1 MKIEKLTDD
10 KIRIIINSLDLK
22 ELKDFNIDP
31 KAIFSKTIDS
41 QGFFLD
47 ILEKARVELGFNTD
61 GCKILVEAFSNS
73 DEYIVFTITKYADS
87 KSIVR
92 KQPIVKRK
100 TLDLD
105 AKNTIYRLT
114 NFDAFCDLCTYLSN
128 NFNNTTKISK
138 QSSLYLYNN
147 CYYLLIKNVNKS
159 ILKDFY
165 VAASEF
171 FSPSNFSCSFEN
183 KLLEHGRAII
193 KTNAIC
199 TCIKYF
205 VH

>member
-1 MKIEKLTDD
+1 MKIEKLTEN

-31 KAIFSKTIDS
+31 KAIFSRTIDS

-87 KSIVR
+87 KSTSR

-100 TLDLD
+100 TIDLD
-105 AKNTIYRLT
+105 AKKAIYKLDD
-114 NFDAFCDLCTYLSN
+114 FDVFCDLCTYLNN
-128 NFNNTTKISK
+128 NFDNTVKISK

-147 CYYLLIKNVNKS
+147 KYYLLIKNVNRT

-165 VAASEF
+165 VATSEF
-171 FSPSNFSCSFEN
+171 LSPSNYSYSFEN
-183 KLLEHGRAII
+183 KLLEHGKAII
-193 KTNAIC
+193 RTNAIC
-199 TCIKYF
+199 TGIKYF

>member
-31 KAIFSKTIDS
+31 KAIFSRTIDS

-87 KSIVR
+87 KSTSR

-100 TLDLD
+100 TIDLD
-105 AKNTIYRLT
+105 EKKIIYKLDS
-114 NFDAFCDLCTYLSN
+114 FDVFCDLCTYLNN
-128 NFNNTTKISK
+128 NFDNTVKISK

-147 CYYLLIKNVNKS
+147 CYYLLIKNVNQTV
-159 ILKDFY
+159 LKDFY
-165 VAASEF
+165 IATSEF
-171 FSPSNFSCSFEN
+171 LFPSNYSYSFEN
-183 KLLEHGRAII
+183 KLLEHGKAII
-193 KTNAIC
+193 RTNAIC
-199 TCIKYF
+199 TGIKYF

>member
-47 ILEKARVELGFNTD
+47 IL
-61 GCKILVEAFSNS
+61 

-114 NFDAFCDLCTYLSN
+114 NFDAFCDLCTYLSS

-171 FSPSNFSCSFEN
+171 FSPSNFSYSFEN

-199 TCIKYF
+199 TGIKYF